1 MKIKISEAAEQ
12 DLIDGHPVYAIL
24 DCRRDP
30 AWIRDRLT

>member
-1 MKIKISEAAEQ
+1 MKISISEAAQQ
-12 DLIDGHPVYAIL
+12 DLIEIQVYAVL